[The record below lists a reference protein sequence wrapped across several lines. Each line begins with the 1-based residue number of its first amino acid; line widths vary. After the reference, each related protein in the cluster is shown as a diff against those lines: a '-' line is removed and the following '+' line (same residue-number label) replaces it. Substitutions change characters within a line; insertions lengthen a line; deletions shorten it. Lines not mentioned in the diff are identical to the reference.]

1 VPAVNEPDKGKKGAI
16 QSGHHMIMVKKFHRS
31 ILALFLAA
39 SPLLLIAAVWTI
51 KPETDPIRRSIQI
64 ASQLTETHN
73 DQRIRDWIFTLVLSG
88 REKAAD
94 TFARQTTSDVGRFQ
108 AYVFIADAARKA
120 GKTDKAQEAIQKA
133 LLAAME
139 IKLPDAGLSAIARI
153 SAINGDAKQ
162 ALDTARQIT
171 DEGSRVDTFSDLCQ
185 ILIEAENFDAAIGI
199 AHDEVYPWMRPRLL
213 LQIADGLLKARQTD
227 RGKGIAQEAFLALGS
242 PGGDDDDVLER
253 FAPVI
258 VRAGLANELLK
269 AFEALNKR
277 DIYISPQSFESI
289 AIGFA
294 KIGNT
299 DKALTVARNIS
310 KGVPI
315 TAPMNDDRAR
325 ALGAISQTLRDAGN
339 KDEAESILTEAL
351 ETALRIEFPSHR
363 SWALHKIAPLLV
375 KAGRTD
381 EALKAVHAIGIGD
394 NEPLAFVAVSLAES
408 GNLDEAAQAAVEA
421 FTSTSNFEHT
431 IIRSGAL
438 IQLVKALL
446 KAGNAD
452 KARMFVEIAR
462 QKLDGIKDPI
472 YKSNS
477 YKFVAEAFA
486 LLGEWDQA
494 VVMAELCDQPIYQLA
509 ACTAIVREHSITQN
523 PSLAEVF
530 RMAAE

>member
-1 VPAVNEPDKGKKGAI
+1 MMTAKKL
-16 QSGHHMIMVKKFHRS
+16 HRS
-31 ILALFLAA
+31 ILALSLTVLF
-39 SPLLLIAAVWTI
+39 PLIAAAVWTI
-51 KPETDPIRRSIQI
+51 KPATDPISRSIQI

-73 DQRIRDWIFTLVLSG
+73 EQRIRDWLLTLVLSG

-108 AYVFIADAARKA
+108 AYVFVADAATKA
-120 GKTDKAQEAIQKA
+120 GKADKAQGAIQNA

-139 IKLPDAGLSAIARI
+139 IKLPDARLSALARI
-153 SAINGDAKQ
+153 SAIKGDAEQ

-171 DEGSRVDTFSDLCQ
+171 DGEIRVETFSDLCE
-185 ILIEAENFDAAIGI
+185 ILIEAEKFDAAIGI
-199 AHDEVYPWMRPRLL
+199 AHDEVYPWLRLRLL
-213 LQIADGLLKARQTD
+213 LQIADGLLKAGQTD

-242 PGGDDDDVLER
+242 PGGGDDDVLER

-269 AFEALNKR
+269 AFEALEKR
-277 DIYISPQSFESI
+277 DIYIAPQQFESI

-294 KIGNT
+294 RIGNT
-299 DKALTVARNIS
+299 DKALTVARDIS
-310 KGVPI
+310 KGMPI
-315 TAPMNDDRAR
+315 TAAMNDGRAR
-325 ALGAISQTLRDAGN
+325 ALGAISQTLREAGN

-351 ETALRIEFPSHR
+351 ETALRIEFSSHR

-375 KAGRTD
+375 KAGRMD
-381 EALKAVHAIGIGD
+381 EALKAVRAIGIGD

-408 GNLDEAAQAAVEA
+408 GNLEEAEQAAFEA
-421 FTSTSNFEHT
+421 FTSATNFEHT

-438 IQLVKALL
+438 IQLIKALL
-446 KAGNAD
+446 KADRAD
-452 KARMFVEIAR
+452 KAQMFVEIAR
-462 QKLDGIKDPI
+462 QKLDRIKDPM

-477 YKFVAEAFA
+477 YRLVAEALA
-486 LLGEWDQA
+486 LLGKWDQA
-494 VVMAELCDQPIYQLA
+494 IVMAELCNQEIDRLA

-530 RMAAE
+530 RKVAE